1 MTHTRH
7 NACTHTT
14 DLHSG
19 NSGKATVIDAP
30 VKVMNRAEP
39 LFTEDS
45 VETEVVNGDW
55 NANLCVCMHY
65 TAIGMPTCVY
75 MH

>member
-1 MTHTRH
+1 MRH
-7 NACTHTT
+7 NAFRHTT

-19 NSGKATVIDAP
+19 NGGKATVIDAP

-45 VETEVVNGDW
+45 VETEVVNGDR
-55 NANLCVCMHY
+55 NANLCV
-65 TAIGMPTCVY
+65 Y
-75 MH
+75 MRERKYI